1 MKVRDILR
9 LLPHDVQGI
18 GEEVLHAMA
27 CGKDIIYW
35 NENLQL
41 VVEGSV
47 VRGSNIIELLTF
59 ILYPEEYDEENP
71 DENIPE
77 GFVDFLY
84 GLRKIELESQW
95 VRNARVIY
103 ALDNNVNGW
112 DFFGED
118 SSDADI
124 DSDDANET
132 GDDNEEA
139 SS

>member
-9 LLPHDVQGI
+9 LLSRDVQGI

-27 CGKDIIYW
+27 CGRDILYW

-41 VVEGSV
+41 VVEGSIV
-47 VRGSNIIELLTF
+47 CGSNIIELLTF

-71 DENIPE
+71 DENLTE
-77 GFVDFLY
+77 GIADFLY

-95 VRNARVIY
+95 GRNARVIP
-103 ALDNNVNGW
+103 ALDNNNDGW
-112 DFFGED
+112 GSAD

-124 DSDDANET
+124 DSADGNATD
-132 GDDNEEA
+132 DDNEAA
-139 SS
+139 S